1 MTPVEVVDIGRSAIW
16 VLLKT
21 AAPIMFI
28 ALSVGLIVSLFQ
40 ALTQMQEMTL
50 AFVPKIISIFLAI
63 IALAPYRL
71 VDLTGFMGQIGQ
83 RIAESGQTSG

>member
-21 AAPIMFI
+21 AAPVMII
-28 ALSVGLIVSLFQ
+28 ALSVGLVVSLFQ

-50 AFVPKIISIFLAI
+50 AFVPKILAI
-63 IALAPYRL
+63 FIALVALAPYMIGE
-71 VDLTGFMGQIGQ
+71 LTGFMDQIAQ
-83 RIAESGQTSG
+83 RIAESGQIAG